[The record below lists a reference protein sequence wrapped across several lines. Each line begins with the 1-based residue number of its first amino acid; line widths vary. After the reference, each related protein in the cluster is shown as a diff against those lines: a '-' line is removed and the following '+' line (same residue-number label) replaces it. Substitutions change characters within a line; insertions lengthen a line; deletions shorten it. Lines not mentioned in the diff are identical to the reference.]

1 MSDNSAVIKVVKK
14 QTREY
19 NDLLRQHNTLLKV
32 HLKAVNDCADCEK
45 ENYDLRKLLKETQKE
60 VKIVQESL
68 DGCQREVERLNDE
81 WELVVKRDLG

>member
-1 MSDNSAVIKVVKK
+1 MSENNAVIKVIKE

-45 ENYDLRKLLKETQKE
+45 ENYDLRKLLKETQK
-60 VKIVQESL
+60 
-68 DGCQREVERLNDE
+68 
-81 WELVVKRDLG
+81 